1 MLTITDFK
9 IAESK
14 QGKEFVSLTL
24 TGGVEFIQSQETG
37 NFYLKGMKCR
47 IPSTLDETSAK
58 ALLGTQV
65 PGRIER
71 VGCDSYE
78 YTIKETGEV
87 ITLAHTYVYL
97 PEITSVLVP
106 NEVEEEY
113 AINEMDA

>member
-1 MLTITDFK
+1 MLTITDYK

-24 TGGVEFIQSQETG
+24 TGGLEFVQSQETG
-37 NFYLKGMKCR
+37 NFYAKGMKCR

-71 VGCDSYE
+71 IGCESYD

-87 ITLAHTYVYL
+87 IKLAHTYVYL
-97 PEITSVLVP
+97 PEESLQRTTEDLEDLVLH
-106 NEVEEEY
+106 ETE
-113 AINEMDA
+113 A

>member
-9 IAESK
+9 ISVSK
-14 QGKEFVSLTL
+14 EGKEFVSLTL
-24 TGGVEFIQSQETG
+24 TGGVEFVQSQETG
-37 NFYLKGMKCR
+37 NFYAKGMKCR
-47 IPSTLDETSAK
+47 IPSTLDEASAK

-71 VGCDSYE
+71 AGCESYD

-97 PEITSVLVP
+97 PEISSQTTTEDL
-106 NEVEEEY
+106 EEFVIHETE
-113 AINEMDA
+113 A

>member
-24 TGGVEFIQSQETG
+24 TGGIEMVQSQETG
-37 NFYLKGMKCR
+37 MFYAKGMKCR

-65 PGRIER
+65 PGIIQRI
-71 VGCDSYE
+71 GCDPYD

-97 PEITSVLVP
+97 PETSIVP
-106 NEVEEEY
+106 IHENEEELISEEVEV
-113 AINEMDA
+113 